1 MNHTYVTVIRSFIQ
15 NSFIHSLFI
24 MSKRKKNG
32 KSNTLKQDIFFIFK
46 RSPKKRYNAG
56 QLKKKVHGKI
66 SIDAVEA
73 RLEQLESEGKIIK
86 LSNEKYKLAI
96 GQRIRAKVTAEGRVD
111 MTQRGAAYIVCDDLE
126 FDIHVAPRNIGSAL
140 HGDRVKVE
148 YEESSRRQKPEGR
161 IVEVLKRA
169 TESFIGTIHISEK
182 FAFLTADSRRM
193 PIDIYVPL
201 KKTKGAKDGEK
212 VIVQITEW
220 HTDDKRSPSGRV
232 TMVLGEAGS
241 HDIEMKSI
249 LIQQGFN
256 LEFPSAVIQQ
266 TDMMPTEITKQ
277 EVARRR
283 DMREVVTFTID
294 PDTAKDFDDALSI
307 QYLKNGHCEIGIH
320 IADVSHY
327 VEENTAL
334 DKEAL
339 KRSTSVYLVDRV
351 LPMLPEKLSNELCSL
366 RPNEDKLTF
375 SAVFE
380 FNKSDKIV
388 NRWFGR
394 TVTHSNRRFT
404 YEEAQEVL
412 EAGKGDYA
420 EELKNLNRIA
430 YKLRKQK
437 FKKGAINFE
446 TPEVKFVLDEASR
459 PIDVYTKV
467 RKDAHLLIEDFM
479 LLANRE
485 VATIFAKKKEGAP
498 VPFVYRVHDAPDPE
512 KVMEFARYAMQ
523 MGYKME
529 FDTPRQIA
537 AAYTK
542 LMEEAETND
551 GLKLL
556 VPLAIRTMAK
566 AIYTTENIGH
576 YGLAF
581 DNYTHFTSPIRR
593 YADVLVHRIL
603 YENLDKPHRVDA
615 EELEMKCKQISAQ
628 ERKAMEAERESIKYK
643 QAEYL
648 KERIGKQFEGVI
660 SGVIERGIFVAIT
673 ENQCEGLV
681 RFDTIEEPIVLENRF
696 VAKGQW
702 SGDTYRMG
710 QTVQIEIIDVNMER
724 KEVDMKLV

>member
-1 MNHTYVTVIRSFIQ
+1 MT
-15 NSFIHSLFI
+15 
-24 MSKRKKNG
+24 RKKN
-32 KSNTLKQDIFFIFK
+32 KKNKTLKQDIFFIFK
-46 RSPKKRYNAG
+46 RSPKKRYNAA
-56 QLKKKVHGKI
+56 QLKKKLRGKT

-73 RLEQLESEGKIIK
+73 RLEQLQSEGKIIK
-86 LSNEKYKLAI
+86 LSNEKFKLAI
-96 GQRIRAKVTAEGRVD
+96 GQRIHAKVTSEGRVD
-111 MTQRGAAYIVCDDLE
+111 MTQRGSAYIVCDDLE
-126 FDIHVAPRNIGSAL
+126 FDIHVAPRNVNSAL

-148 YEESSRRQKPEGR
+148 YAENSRKQKPEGR

-169 TESFIGTIHISEK
+169 TESFIGTIHISQK
-182 FAFLTADSRRM
+182 FAFVVADSRRM
-193 PIDIYVPL
+193 PIDIYVPP

-220 HTDDKRSPSGRV
+220 HTSDKRSPSGRV
-232 TMVLGEAGS
+232 TMVLGEAGK

-266 TDMMPTEITKQ
+266 TDMMATEIT
-277 EVARRR
+277 EREISRRR
-283 DMREVVTFTID
+283 DMREVTTFTID
-294 PDTAKDFDDALSI
+294 PLTAKDFDDALSI
-307 QYLKNGHCEIGIH
+307 QYLENGHCEIGVH
-320 IADVSHY
+320 IADVTHY
-327 VEENTAL
+327 VKENTAI

-380 FNKSDKIV
+380 FDKNDKIV

-394 TVTHSNRRFT
+394 TVTYSNRRFT

-412 EAGKGDYA
+412 DAGEGDFA
-420 EELKNLNRIA
+420 TELKNLNRIA

-446 TPEVKFVLDEASR
+446 TEEVQFVLDEVGK
-459 PIDVYTKV
+459 PIDVYLKV

-485 VATIFAKKKEGAP
+485 VATIFAKHKDSAP
-498 VPFVYRVHDAPDPE
+498 IPFVYRVHDKPDPE
-512 KVMEFARYAMQ
+512 KVSEFAQYALQ
-523 MGYKME
+523 MGYKLE

-537 AAYTK
+537 EAYTK
-542 LMEEAETND
+542 LMKEAETQD
-551 GLKLL
+551 ALKLL
-556 VPLAIRTMAK
+556 VPLAIRTMSK
-566 AIYTTENIGH
+566 AVYTTENIGH

-603 YENLDKPHRVDA
+603 FRNLEKAHRMDA
-615 EELEMKCKQISAQ
+615 EELEMQCKHISNQ

-648 KERIGKQFEGVI
+648 KDRIGQEFDGVI
-660 SGVIERGIFVAIT
+660 SGIIERGMFVEVAG
-673 ENQCEGLV
+673 NQCEGLV
-681 RFDTIEEPIVLENRF
+681 RFDTIEEPMALENRY

-710 QTVQIEIIDVNMER
+710 QQVRVEILDVNMER
-724 KEVDMKLV
+724 KEVDMRLVQG